1 MAIFTLTGLAI
12 GASKVVSG
20 VGKGLLGV
28 GKGAAKAGV
37 KTVKSGKKMAS
48 SMMKR
53 SPKKGGAIVK
63 SSGGTLVASPQT
75 LKPVSTAPSTKKVG
89 DRNIDSVLD
98 RIDKSLFN
106 MINVVAHSSKLKKKK
121 ADAQQKQ
128 RVRTGR
134 RMREGILE
142 SSASVAKKI
151 GSTATAP
158 VKGLGGILSDFFGNI
173 FTGSLVLWIIKNWYR
188 ILDWIKKGWDTL
200 QKGINALEPFA
211 KWLWGIAKWIAGPI
225 VNLLRKNTD
234 SLQKDIENTPSL
246 EDNKKLGE
254 EVDEVNELNEKI
266 SKEGDNIRGIWDDIR
281 NSKKKPGD
289 NTNFFGA
296 DQSREGFENQKWDF
310 WDWIPDDVLNKKS
323 KKKNNQSKSTVF
335 PKWSKVRAEPNYGT
349 FTGDGFYKDINTTVE
364 FSHPDLSFLP
374 PKKGVK
380 NMDSLFTM
388 TDYETASSTTIVM
401 VGDKNNQ
408 SGSGEGSV
416 TILPIPLGVNN
427 DISRSHLVNLSKVG

>member
-106 MINVVAHSSKLKKKK
+106 MINVVADSSIQKKKK
-121 ADAQQKQ
+121 FDAQQKQ

-142 SSASVAKKI
+142 SSVSVAKKI
-151 GSTATAP
+151 GSAATAP
-158 VKGLGGILSDFFGNI
+158 AKGLGQILSDFFGNI
-173 FTGSLVLWIIKNWYR
+173 FVGSFV
-188 ILDWIKKGWDTL
+188 
-200 QKGINALEPFA
+200 
-211 KWLWGIAKWIAGPI
+211 
-225 VNLLRKNTD
+225 
-234 SLQKDIENTPSL
+234 
-246 EDNKKLGE
+246 
-254 EVDEVNELNEKI
+254 
-266 SKEGDNIRGIWDDIR
+266 
-281 NSKKKPGD
+281 
-289 NTNFFGA
+289 
-296 DQSREGFENQKWDF
+296 
-310 WDWIPDDVLNKKS
+310 
-323 KKKNNQSKSTVF
+323 
-335 PKWSKVRAEPNYGT
+335 
-349 FTGDGFYKDINTTVE
+349 
-364 FSHPDLSFLP
+364 
-374 PKKGVK
+374 
-380 NMDSLFTM
+380 
-388 TDYETASSTTIVM
+388 
-401 VGDKNNQ
+401 
-408 SGSGEGSV
+408 
-416 TILPIPLGVNN
+416 
-427 DISRSHLVNLSKVG
+427 

>member
-63 SSGGTLVASPQT
+63 SSGGSLVASPQT
-75 LKPVSTAPSTKKVG
+75 LKPASTAPSTKKVG
-89 DRNIDSVLD
+89 DRDIDSVLD

-121 ADAQQKQ
+121 AAAQQKQ

-142 SSASVAKKI
+142 SSVSVAKKI
-151 GSTATAP
+151 GSAATAP
-158 VKGLGGILSDFFGNI
+158 AEGLGQILRDFFGNI

-188 ILDWIKKGWDTL
+188 ILDWIKTGWDTL
-200 QKGINALEPFA
+200 QKGIKALEPFA

-225 VNLLRKNTD
+225 VNLLRNNTE
-234 SLQKDIENTPSL
+234 SLQNDIEKTPSL
-246 EDNKKLGE
+246 EENKKLVG

-266 SKEGDNIRGIWDDIR
+266 SKEGDKIRGIWDDVR

-310 WDWIPDDVLNKKS
+310 WDWIPDDWFN

-364 FSHPDLSFLP
+364 FSHPDLS
-374 PKKGVK
+374 
-380 NMDSLFTM
+380 SSSILFNQ
-388 TDYETASSTTIVM
+388 TDYEMASTTNIFI
-401 VGDKNNQ
+401 VGDNNNQ
-408 SGSGEGSV
+408 SGSGEGGV
-416 TILPIPLGVNN
+416 EILPFPVALNSDVTRSPL
-427 DISRSHLVNLSKVG
+427 ISLSKVG